1 MDGSTSEV
9 RGRTGLADEVSID
22 RDCVPTSQPQSD
34 RSRPAISQTCRFG
47 ESKRLEPF
55 GSRGG
60 RNHPRS
66 DIPAVIRRGG
76 VDGLSMS
83 AAAASEGE
91 DGE

>member
-1 MDGSTSEV
+1 MDVSTSEV

-22 RDCVPTSQPQSD
+22 RDRVPMSEPQPD
-34 RSRPAISQTCRFG
+34 RSGPAISQTRRLD
-47 ESKRLEPF
+47 ESERLEPF
-55 GSRGG
+55 GSRAG
-60 RNHPRS
+60 RDHPRS